1 MALEREIFTYEDFL
15 ALSDEERVIIDQ
27 ENDEMTA
34 EELREL
40 REIATRVVHEQYQI
54 ELLLG
59 SLDLE

>member
-1 MALEREIFTYEDFL
+1 MALEREVFTYEDFL
-15 ALSDEERVIIDQ
+15 ALSEEERARVDQ
-27 ENDEMTA
+27 ENDEITA

-40 REIATRVVHEQYQI
+40 GEIATRVVHEQYQI